1 MAIRVHELAKQLHV
15 PSKDIISILREL
27 KVAVRGHMSSIED
40 DAAVHVRVELIKRA
54 STAAPVKKKPAV
66 KKAAAKKAPA
76 KKAAAK
82 KAAAKKPAAKKAA
95 AVKKKPAEETVDV
108 PIILAI
114 EKVPAEVVEEPKEAA
129 VEEAPEAVEEPAA
142 PIEDVPPAPAEVP
155 AAEAAAAAEAVE
167 PAPAAA
173 EPTPAAAGVVEAVPA
188 EPPAAPAEK
197 KAPPVA
203 EKPGKHKPA
212 KPERTI
218 IRKPAP
224 RRFHRPF
231 RAGPARSRPRGARS
245 GGRGRAAV
253 KAPPEP
259 PKRPVIGEGATVG
272 EIAQQLGM
280 KPSLLIKKLIDINI
294 FASLN
299 QRLDGDAI
307 RNLVKELDREAD
319 VDIVPAFG
327 EQEAVSVS
335 EADES
340 KLVPRPPIV
349 VVMGHIDHGKTSLLD
364 AIRETNVVS
373 QERGG
378 ITQHI
383 GASEVEL
390 RKGRVVFLDTPGHEA
405 FTAMRARGAKVTDV
419 AVLVV
424 AADDGIMPQTVE
436 AIDHCRA
443 AGVAMVVA
451 INKMDRPDAN
461 PDRVKR
467 QLAEHDLLPEDMGGK
482 TICIP
487 ISALKKTGIDRLLE
501 MLLLEAEMLELRAN
515 PDHPAVGTVI
525 EGKLDRGRGP
535 VGTVLVQSGTL
546 HTGDAFITG
555 MFNGKVRAMI
565 SCRGDSVEE
574 AGPSTAVEVLGFSGV
589 PQAGDTF
596 QVVSGEQI
604 AREIIF
610 RREEVR
616 AGDRGKP
623 RSLVSLEDLH
633 SRIEHG
639 EIRELKIVLKGDV
652 HGSMEALGEALEQ
665 IGTDEVKLMT
675 IHEAVGQVSE
685 SDVML
690 ASASDAIIIAYH
702 TGVEPKAHMLAK
714 REGVDIRRYAI
725 IYEAINDVRAAME
738 GLLEPEVRDT
748 VIGKAE
754 VRQMF
759 QVSKTGTVAGSM
771 VLEGRIRRG
780 AHARLRR
787 DDEEIYEGRIATLKR
802 FKDDAREVEQ
812 GFECGIT
819 LANFADVKEGDVVE
833 CFERE
838 EIARKL

>member
-27 KVAVRGHMSSIED
+27 KVAVRGHMSTIED
-40 DAAVHVRVELIKRA
+40 DAAVHVRVELMKRA
-54 STAAPVKKKPAV
+54 STAAPAKKKPAA
-66 KKAAAKKAPA
+66 KKPAAKKS
-76 KKAAAK
+76 
-82 KAAAKKPAAKKAA
+82 AAKKPAAKKAVTA
-95 AVKKKPAEETVDV
+95 KKKPAAKKPVEEDVDI

-114 EKVPAEVVEEPKEAA
+114 EKEPVAAVEEPKEAA
-129 VEEAPEAVEEPAA
+129 AEMAPEAVDEAA
-142 PIEDVPPAPAEVP
+142 PATEDVPS
-155 AAEAAAAAEAVE
+155 AAGAVAAEAVE
-167 PAPAAA
+167 PAPAAV
-173 EPTPAAAGVVEAVPA
+173 EPTPAAAGVVEA
-188 EPPAAPAEK
+188 APAEAPPATEAGKPAPAVEKK
-197 KAPPVA
+197 KAPAVV
-203 EKPGKHKPA
+203 ERPGKPKPA
-212 KPERTI
+212 KPERTLV
-218 IRKPAP
+218 RKPAP

-231 RAGPARSRPRGARS
+231 RSGPIRTGTRGRGGRRGAV
-245 GGRGRAAV
+245 A

-259 PKRPVIGEGATVG
+259 PKRPSIGEGATVG

-280 KPSLLIKKLIDINI
+280 RPSLLIKKLIDINI

-299 QRLDGDAI
+299 QRLDGDGI

-319 VDIVPAFG
+319 VDIIAAFG
-327 EQEAVSVS
+327 EQEPVSAP
-335 EADES
+335 EEDKS
-340 KLVPRPPIV
+340 KLVARAPIV

-390 RKGRVVFLDTPGHEA
+390 PRGRVVFLDTPGHEA
-405 FTAMRARGAKVTDV
+405 FTGMRARGAKVTDV

-443 AGVAMVVA
+443 AGVTMVVA

-461 PDRVKR
+461 ADRVKR
-467 QLAEHDLLPEDMGGK
+467 QLGEHDLLPEDMGGK

-487 ISALKKTGIDRLLE
+487 VSALKKTGIGALLD

-515 PDHPAVGTVI
+515 PDRPAIGTVI

-535 VGTVLVQSGTL
+535 VATVLVQTGTL
-546 HTGDAFITG
+546 RVGDAFITG

-565 SCRGDSVEE
+565 NYYGDSVEE
-574 AGPSTAVEVLGFSGV
+574 AGPSTAVEVLGFTGV
-589 PQAGDTF
+589 PDAGDAF
-596 QVVSGEQI
+596 QVVGGEQL
-604 AREIIF
+604 AREIVF

-616 AGDRGKP
+616 AGDRGRP
-623 RSLVSLEDLH
+623 RELVSLEDLH

-639 EIRELKIVLKGDV
+639 EIRELRIVLKGDV
-652 HGSMEALGEALEQ
+652 HGSMEALSEALEQ

-690 ASASDAIIIAYH
+690 AAASDAIIIAYH
-702 TGVEPKAHMLAK
+702 TGVEPKAHVLAK
-714 REGVDIRRYAI
+714 REGVDLRRYAI

-738 GLLEPEVRDT
+738 GLLEPEVKDT
-748 VIGKAE
+748 VMGKAE

-771 VLEGRIRRG
+771 VLEGTIRRG
-780 AHARLRR
+780 AHARLHRSG
-787 DDEEIYEGRIATLKR
+787 EEIYEGRIATLKR

-819 LANFADVKEGDVVE
+819 LSNFADVKEGDIVE

-838 EIARKL
+838 QIARKL